1 MLSISSMALSQFL
14 KMTFRDKVFARP
26 WRQLR
31 AGQWMT
37 AAVGAMVGLLLH
49 WPAQAQ
55 DLTRRIVVAGGDLT
69 EIVFALDAEDHLVG
83 VDQTSTWP
91 PQAQDLPQIGYVRR
105 LSAEGILSLD
115 PDLLI
120 AAHDAGP
127 GLALQQLRRAGILVV
142 QAPDMDGTDGVMAKI
157 TLVGEI
163 LNREDDAQALAAQFQ
178 ADLAA
183 VQAKVATLTRKPRVL
198 FILSIAGNAP
208 IVGGRDTAADDI
220 VRLAGATNA
229 AAAVSGYKPMG
240 REAILAAR
248 PDVLL
253 LMDHHAD
260 TFGGAKAILSRPEL
274 ALTPAGQAGR
284 VVTMDGLLLLGFGPR
299 TPQAVAQLVR
309 ALQPRA
315 AVEAGL

>member
-1 MLSISSMALSQFL
+1 MALSQFL
-14 KMTFRDKVFARP
+14 KMTFHDKAFAGP

-31 AGQWMT
+31 ARQFMT

-55 DLTRRIVVAGGDLT
+55 DLTRRVVVAGGDLT
-69 EIVFALDAEDHLVG
+69 EIVFALDGEDHLVG
-83 VDQTSTWP
+83 IDSTSTWP

-127 GLALQQLRRAGILVV
+127 NVALRQLRRAGVLVV
-142 QAPDMDGTDGVMAKI
+142 QAPDVDGADGVVAKI
-157 TLVGEI
+157 GLVGEI
-163 LNREDDAQALAAQFQ
+163 LNREDNAQALAAQFQ

-208 IVGGRDTAADDI
+208 IVGGRDTGADDI
-220 VRLAGATNA
+220 IRLAGATNA

-240 REAILAAR
+240 REAILAAQ

-253 LMDHHAD
+253 MMDRHAE
-260 TFGGAKAILSRPEL
+260 TFGGATAILSRPEF
-274 ALTPAGQAGR
+274 ALTPAGQAGHA
-284 VVTMDGLLLLGFGPR
+284 VTMDGLLLLGFGPR

-309 ALQPRA
+309 ALQPQA

>member
-1 MLSISSMALSQFL
+1 MVLSQFL
-14 KMTFRDKVFARP
+14 NMTFRDKALARSR
-26 WRQLR
+26 RQRR
-31 AGQWMT
+31 ASQWMT
-37 AAVGAMVGLLLH
+37 AAVGAMVGFLLH

-69 EIVFALDAEDHLVG
+69 EIVFALDGEDQLVG

-91 PQAQDLPQIGYVRR
+91 PQAQGLPQIGYVRR

-115 PDLLI
+115 PDVLI

-127 GLALQQLRRAGILVV
+127 DRALQQLRRAGVTVV
-142 QAPDMDGTDGVMAKI
+142 QAPDGDGTHGVMAKI

-198 FILSIAGNAP
+198 FILSIAGNGP
-208 IVGGRDTAADDI
+208 VIGGRDTSADHI
-220 VRLAGATNA
+220 IRLAGATNA

-240 REAILAAR
+240 REAILAAQ

-253 LMDHHAD
+253 MMDRHAD
-260 TFGGAKAILSRPEL
+260 TFGGTKAILSRPEF
-274 ALTPAGQAGR
+274 ALTPAGRAGH

-309 ALQPRA
+309 ALQPQA

>member
-1 MLSISSMALSQFL
+1 MAFSQLL
-14 KMTFRDKVFARP
+14 KAAFCGKAVAGP
-26 WRQLR
+26 WRQLG

-37 AAVGAMVGLLLH
+37 AAVGATVGLLLH

-55 DLTRRIVVAGGDLT
+55 DFTRRIVVAGGDLT
-69 EIVFALDAEDHLVG
+69 EIVFALDAEDQLVG

-105 LSAEGILSLD
+105 LSAEGVLSLD

-127 GLALQQLRRAGILVV
+127 ELALRQLRRAGVMVV
-142 QAPDMDGTDGVMAKI
+142 QAPDVDGADGVMAKI
-157 TLVGEI
+157 ALVGEI

-183 VQAKVATLTRKPRVL
+183 VQAKVATLTRQPRVL
-198 FILSIAGNAP
+198 FILSIVGNAP
-208 IVGGRDTAADDI
+208 IVGGHDTAADDI
-220 VRLAGATNA
+220 IRLAGATNA

-240 REAILAAR
+240 REAILAAQ

-253 LMDHHAD
+253 LMSHHAD
-260 TFGGAKAILSRPEL
+260 TFGGADAILSRPEF
-274 ALTPAGQAGR
+274 ALTPAGQAGHA
-284 VVTMDGLLLLGFGPR
+284 VTMDGLLLLGFGPR

>member
-1 MLSISSMALSQFL
+1 MALSQFL
-14 KMTFRDKVFARP
+14 KSAFCGKAVAGS
-26 WRQLR
+26 WRQLG

-37 AAVGAMVGLLLH
+37 AAVGAMVGLLLY

-69 EIVFALDAEDHLVG
+69 EIVFALDSEDQLVG

-91 PQAQDLPQIGYVRR
+91 PQAQSLPQIGYVRR

-115 PDLLI
+115 PELLI

-127 GLALQQLRRAGILVV
+127 DLALQQLRRTGVLVV
-142 QAPDMDGTDGVMAKI
+142 QAPDVDGIDGVMAKI
-157 TLVGEI
+157 ALVGEV

-183 VQAKVATLTRKPRVL
+183 VQAKVATLTRQPRVL

-208 IVGGRDTAADDI
+208 IVGGHDTAADDI
-220 VRLAGATNA
+220 IRLAGATNA

-240 REAILAAR
+240 REAILAAQ

-253 LMDHHAD
+253 MMSRHAD
-260 TFGGAKAILSRPEL
+260 TFGGADAILSRPEF
-274 ALTPAGQAGR
+274 ALTAAGQAGHA
-284 VVTMDGLLLLGFGPR
+284 VTMDGLLLLGFGPR

>member
-1 MLSISSMALSQFL
+1 MLSLSSMALSRFL
-14 KMTFRDKVFARP
+14 KTAFCDKAIARS

-31 AGQWMT
+31 AARLTT

-55 DLTRRIVVAGGDLT
+55 SLSKRIVVAGGDLT

-91 PQAQDLPQIGYVRR
+91 PHAQSLPQIGYVRR

-127 GLALQQLRRAGILVV
+127 DLALQQLRRTGVLVV
-142 QAPDMDGTDGVMAKI
+142 QAPDVDGADGVMAKI
-157 TLVGEI
+157 ALVGEI

-198 FILSIAGNAP
+198 FILSIVGNAP

-220 VRLAGATNA
+220 IHLAGATNA

-240 REAILAAR
+240 REAILAAQ
-248 PDVLL
+248 PDALL
-253 LMDHHAD
+253 MMDHHAA
-260 TFGGAKAILSRPEL
+260 TFGGAKAVLSRPEF

-299 TPQAVAQLVR
+299 TPRAVAQLVR
-309 ALQPRA
+309 ALQPQA